1 VRRNANQPQ
10 IAKRSKPR
18 GMKWPGL
25 KLKAGPLQ
33 VGTQKN
39 GAVAMLE
46 EKGIKLRTIEDFYG
60 TAMKHTGK
68 CTLQG

>member
-1 VRRNANQPQ
+1 
-10 IAKRSKPR
+10 
-18 GMKWPGL
+18 MKWPGL